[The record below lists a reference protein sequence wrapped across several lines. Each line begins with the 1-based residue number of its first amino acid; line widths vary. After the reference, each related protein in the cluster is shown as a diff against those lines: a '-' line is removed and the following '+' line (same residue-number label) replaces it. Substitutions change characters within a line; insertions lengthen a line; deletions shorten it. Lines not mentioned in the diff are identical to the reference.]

1 MATVLVN
8 AGLTT
13 FDKILA
19 MNARDLEL
27 VSSLISCLAF
37 SRFYLPVFRRCY
49 GYIIEARRQLSLYL
63 LRARHS
69 FLLPGLALQ
78 TPMDD

>member
-27 VSSLISCLAF
+27 VSPI
-37 SRFYLPVFRRCY
+37 
-49 GYIIEARRQLSLYL
+49 
-63 LRARHS
+63 
-69 FLLPGLALQ
+69 
-78 TPMDD
+78 

>member
-27 VSSLISCLAF
+27 VRSQI
-37 SRFYLPVFRRCY
+37 
-49 GYIIEARRQLSLYL
+49 
-63 LRARHS
+63 
-69 FLLPGLALQ
+69 
-78 TPMDD
+78 

>member
-27 VSSLISCLAF
+27 VSSQFTYSSFLISTYKQV
-37 SRFYLPVFRRCY
+37 RFVGGDDLT
-49 GYIIEARRQLSLYL
+49 G
-63 LRARHS
+63 
-69 FLLPGLALQ
+69 ALHVL
-78 TPMDD
+78 

>member
-13 FDKILA
+13 FDKILY

-27 VSSLISCLAF
+27 V
-37 SRFYLPVFRRCY
+37 
-49 GYIIEARRQLSLYL
+49 G
-63 LRARHS
+63 
-69 FLLPGLALQ
+69 
-78 TPMDD
+78 

>member
-13 FDKILA
+13 FDKILF

-27 VSSLISCLAF
+27 VTS
-37 SRFYLPVFRRCY
+37 
-49 GYIIEARRQLSLYL
+49 
-63 LRARHS
+63 H
-69 FLLPGLALQ
+69 FLFNINIV
-78 TPMDD
+78 

>member
-13 FDKILA
+13 FDKILD

-27 VSSLISCLAF
+27 VSSLTALDDPLRSGAV
-37 SRFYLPVFRRCY
+37 SHRRTSWCR
-49 GYIIEARRQLSLYL
+49 GSA
-63 LRARHS
+63 
-69 FLLPGLALQ
+69 GC
-78 TPMDD
+78 

>member
-27 VSSLISCLAF
+27 VSKF
-37 SRFYLPVFRRCY
+37 TEF
-49 GYIIEARRQLSLYL
+49 
-63 LRARHS
+63 
-69 FLLPGLALQ
+69 
-78 TPMDD
+78 